1 MTVYRHS
8 FLCFFLFISSSLFAQ
23 QPGDWRKL
31 SVPDRFGDA
40 TGEYSIVQAV
50 VGSGTNSSGRKSS
63 QAVGIYRFPSDN
75 AVVIGLITLDDFGL
89 PLDMI
94 VLGNPPATLYIK
106 DSSGKTHTF
115 SGFEIENKGTLGVAF
130 INDRALISL
139 LKKNGTY
146 KAVLEGDDRGWSC
159 SFTFN
164 GGMPE

>member
-8 FLCFFLFISSSLFAQ
+8 FFCFFLFISSSLFAQ
-23 QPGDWRKL
+23 QSGDWFKR
-31 SVPDRFGDA
+31 SETDRFGDA
-40 TGEYSIVQAV
+40 TGEYFILQAIL
-50 VGSGTNSSGRKSS
+50 GSGTSSSGRKSS
-63 QAVGIYRFPSDN
+63 QAVGIYHFLSDN
-75 AVVIGLITLDDFGL
+75 MVIIALVPLDDFGL

-94 VLGNPPATLYIK
+94 VWGNPPATLYIK

-115 SGFEIENKGTLGVAF
+115 SGYESEEKGNFGVSF
-130 INDRALISL
+130 INDRALVSL